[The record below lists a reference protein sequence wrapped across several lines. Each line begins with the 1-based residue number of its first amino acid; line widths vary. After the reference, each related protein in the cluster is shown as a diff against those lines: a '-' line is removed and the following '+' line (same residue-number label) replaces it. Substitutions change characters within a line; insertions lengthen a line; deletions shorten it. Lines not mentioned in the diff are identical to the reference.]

1 MLHFVGTYLYVPT
14 FCNCL
19 ILSYT
24 SGDNGDS
31 QPLLSY
37 LNSNESGLWGE
48 SAIFL
53 FCPTLSLKSGRNGD
67 SQLFMQEMSPKE
79 INN

>member
-1 MLHFVGTYLYVPT
+1 MHTLR
-14 FCNCL
+14 NCL

-37 LNSNESGLWGE
+37 LNSNEWPLRE
-48 SAIFL
+48 SATFL
-53 FCPTLSLKSGRNGD
+53 FCPTLSLKSGDDGD
-67 SQLFMQEMSPKE
+67 SQP
-79 INN
+79 IIADDVPI